1 MSQKLNI
8 KQNIWFCSSI
18 DSEPQQG
25 EITVSPEAVIA
36 FAEKEGW
43 KVIPRKDESVRVLQ
57 KHIGEKLCQITVPV
71 DRSLG
76 DYKEAM
82 QAAVREIAAV
92 KMIDMQ
98 KLVEMLAEEKKG
110 E

>member
-8 KQNIWFCSSI
+8 KQ
-18 DSEPQQG
+18 
-25 EITVSPEAVIA
+25 
-36 FAEKEGW
+36 
-43 KVIPRKDESVRVLQ
+43 IPRKDGSVRVLQ

-98 KLVEMLAEEKKG
+98 KLVEMLAAEKKG

>member
-1 MSQKLNI
+1 MSV
-8 KQNIWFCSSI
+8 CMRSI
-18 DSEPQQG
+18 TKYSQ
-25 EITVSPEAVIA
+25 
-36 FAEKEGW
+36 
-43 KVIPRKDESVRVLQ
+43 LQ
-57 KHIGEKLCQITVPV
+57 KLCQITVPV

-98 KLVEMLAEEKKG
+98 KLVEMLAAEKKG

>member
-1 MSQKLNI
+1 MSV
-8 KQNIWFCSSI
+8 CMRSI
-18 DSEPQQG
+18 TKYSQ
-25 EITVSPEAVIA
+25 
-36 FAEKEGW
+36 
-43 KVIPRKDESVRVLQ
+43 LQ
-57 KHIGEKLCQITVPV
+57 KLCQITVPV

-92 KMIDMQ
+92 KIIDMQ
-98 KLVEMLAEEKKG
+98 KLVGMLAVEKKG

>member
-1 MSQKLNI
+1 MSV
-8 KQNIWFCSSI
+8 CMRSI
-18 DSEPQQG
+18 TKYSQ
-25 EITVSPEAVIA
+25 
-36 FAEKEGW
+36 
-43 KVIPRKDESVRVLQ
+43 LQ
-57 KHIGEKLCQITVPV
+57 KLCQITVPV

-92 KMIDMQ
+92 KIIDMQ
-98 KLVEMLAEEKKG
+98 KLVEMLAVEKKG

>member
-1 MSQKLNI
+1 MFVCMRSITKYSQ
-8 KQNIWFCSSI
+8 
-18 DSEPQQG
+18 
-25 EITVSPEAVIA
+25 
-36 FAEKEGW
+36 
-43 KVIPRKDESVRVLQ
+43 LQ
-57 KHIGEKLCQITVPV
+57 KLCQITVPV

-98 KLVEMLAEEKKG
+98 KLVEMLAAEKKG

>member
-1 MSQKLNI
+1 MSV
-8 KQNIWFCSSI
+8 CMRSI
-18 DSEPQQG
+18 TKYSQ
-25 EITVSPEAVIA
+25 
-36 FAEKEGW
+36 
-43 KVIPRKDESVRVLQ
+43 LQ
-57 KHIGEKLCQITVPV
+57 KLCQITVPV

-98 KLVEMLAEEKKG
+98 KLVKMLAAEKKG

>member
-8 KQNIWFCSSI
+8 KQ
-18 DSEPQQG
+18 
-25 EITVSPEAVIA
+25 
-36 FAEKEGW
+36 
-43 KVIPRKDESVRVLQ
+43 IPRKDGSVRVLQ
-57 KHIGEKLCQITVPV
+57 KNIGEKLCQITVPV

-98 KLVEMLAEEKKG
+98 KLVEMLAAESKKKG
-110 E
+110 NEP

>member
-1 MSQKLNI
+1 MDLLHLSAIRETYMSV
-8 KQNIWFCSSI
+8 CMRSI
-18 DSEPQQG
+18 TKYSQ
-25 EITVSPEAVIA
+25 
-36 FAEKEGW
+36 
-43 KVIPRKDESVRVLQ
+43 LQ
-57 KHIGEKLCQITVPV
+57 KLCQITVPV

-98 KLVEMLAEEKKG
+98 KLVEMLAAEKKG